1 MTESVVAATTS
12 CRETRKPYRNKIVK
26 YWDSITLVY
35 CKDHANGEAGRTA
48 AESSKEMS
56 KELDNNKEPAG
67 SSSNSSSHKRQRSSD
82 SFNSMLA
89 EKLDMFVVALKDD
102 GPKLPSSAEVLD
114 ALEGI
119 EGLDEDTQLDLY
131 DILTADACKFESM
144 MALPPERRRRWLL
157 KQLK

>member
-1 MTESVVAATTS
+1 
-12 CRETRKPYRNKIVK
+12 
-26 YWDSITLVY
+26 VY
-35 CKDHANGEAGRTA
+35 CRDHANGEAAQTA

-67 SSSNSSSHKRQRSSD
+67 SSTNSGSYKRQRSSL

-89 EKLDMFVVALKDD
+89 EKLDIFAATLKDD

-114 ALEGI
+114 ALEDI

>member
-1 MTESVVAATTS
+1 LLLPQPLVEKQGSQTIQEQDCQVLGFHQSSVLQGS
-12 CRETRKPYRNKIVK
+12 LQ
-26 YWDSITLVY
+26 W
-35 CKDHANGEAGRTA
+35 A

-67 SSSNSSSHKRQRSSD
+67 SSTNSGSHKRQRSSE

-89 EKLDMFVVALKDD
+89 KKLDMFAAALKDD

-114 ALEGI
+114 ALEDI
-119 EGLDEDTQLDLY
+119 EGLDEDIQLDLY
-131 DILTADACKFESM
+131 DILTADARKFESM

-157 KQLK
+157 KQLKK

>member
-1 MTESVVAATTS
+1 
-12 CRETRKPYRNKIVK
+12 
-26 YWDSITLVY
+26 VY
-35 CKDHANGEAGRTA
+35 CRDHANGEAAQTA

-56 KELDNNKEPAG
+56 KELDNNKKPAG
-67 SSSNSSSHKRQRSSD
+67 SSTNSGSYKRQRSSL

-89 EKLDMFVVALKDD
+89 EKLDMFAATLKDD

-114 ALEGI
+114 ALEDI